1 MTLPVAYCTTQ
12 ARKTGLCHRH
22 VIGDYQYDKPLK
34 SPQAADNSNEPCHVV
49 TGKYLQSCCKYILE
63 IQLSCYFC
71 IIVAFLKLET

>member
-49 TGKYLQSCCKYILE
+49 TGKYLQ
-63 IQLSCYFC
+63 
-71 IIVAFLKLET
+71 